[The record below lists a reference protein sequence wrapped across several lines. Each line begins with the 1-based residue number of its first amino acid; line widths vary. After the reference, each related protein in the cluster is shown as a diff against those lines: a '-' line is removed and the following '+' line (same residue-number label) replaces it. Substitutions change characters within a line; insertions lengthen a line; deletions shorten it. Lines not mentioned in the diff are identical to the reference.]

1 MSLQEAVTS
10 DCSKKTTMG
19 PTLEDGEKRKLW
31 RFLVARKRSLQLLGE
46 AAMGRRL
53 GSGMQ
58 GGKTDLGLG
67 SEAQVFIATDTS

>member
-1 MSLQEAVTS
+1 M
-10 DCSKKTTMG
+10 
-19 PTLEDGEKRKLW
+19 EDGEKRKLW
-31 RFLVARKRSLQLLGE
+31 RFLVARKRSLRLLGE

-58 GGKTDLGLG
+58 GGKTDSGLG